1 MVAGVS
7 MGIELWRFHPNKFGC
22 TLDDRIFLFNDF
34 FWWLND
40 VKWDQS
46 LMDIEDDL
54 LWLWD
59 LHRPIESLQMASTSN
74 PLQLG

>member
-1 MVAGVS
+1 MVGGVS
-7 MGIELWRFHPNKFGC
+7 MGIELWRFHPNKLGC
-22 TLDDRIFLFNDF
+22 TLDDRVFLFNDF

-46 LMDIEDDL
+46 LMDSEDDL

>member
-1 MVAGVS
+1 MIGFFCL
-7 MGIELWRFHPNKFGC
+7 MM
-22 TLDDRIFLFNDF
+22 F

-54 LWLWD
+54 LRLWD